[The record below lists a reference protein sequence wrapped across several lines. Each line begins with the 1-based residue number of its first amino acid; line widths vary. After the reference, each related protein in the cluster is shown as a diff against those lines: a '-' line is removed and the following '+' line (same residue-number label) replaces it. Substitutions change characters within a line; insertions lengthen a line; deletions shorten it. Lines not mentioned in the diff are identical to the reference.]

1 MRGVP
6 QRGPQPRG
14 QFANPERLL
23 DIIVGA
29 EIERLD
35 LLRLAIA
42 RGEHDHR
49 RRRELADVAQHLLA
63 VAVGQAEVED
73 DEIGR
78 AGRRQPQGLSAGL
91 GRLHLKTGGGER
103 DGEKPLNLRLIV
115 DHQNARACHAAGL
128 DAIGV
133 GWATGSRTT
142 NRVPRLRTAG
152 LCATIVPPMASTRR
166 REIERPRPVPALRPS
181 ARPPR

>member
-1 MRGVP
+1 MS
-6 QRGPQPRG
+6 QRGPEPRG
-14 QFANPERLL
+14 QFADAERLL

-49 RRRELADVAQHLLA
+49 RRRELADVAQNVLA
-63 VAVGQAEVED
+63 VPIGQAEVEN

-78 AGRRQPQGLSAGL
+78 AGRRQPQSLGAGL
-91 GRLHLKTGGGER
+91 GRLHLKAGGGER

-115 DHQNARACHAAGL
+115 DHQNARARHAAGL

-133 GWATGSRTT
+133 AWAAGRRTT
-142 NRVPRLRTAG
+142 NRVPRRRTAG
-152 LCATIVPPMASTRR
+152 LCATIVPPIASTRR

-181 ARPPR
+181 GRPPR